1 MNGEKYG
8 ICLKIKRL
16 KIKKKRGRSNS
27 LVQNSIILYEWRL
40 KEESKTQGLK
50 DNKKVIKVRSI
61 VNVHKFQYYE
71 LIDHVF
77 RIITLICNALLVSLS
92 DTVNPMRWVAKNMGY

>member
-1 MNGEKYG
+1 MEIEGRKQE
-8 ICLKIKRL
+8 LKSKM
-16 KIKKKRGRSNS
+16 
-27 LVQNSIILYEWRL
+27 SIDW
-40 KEESKTQGLK
+40 GLK

-61 VNVHKFQYYE
+61 VNAQKFQYYE